1 MPSTTTTSSSTYD
14 AIVIGLG
21 AVGAATVYQLAKAGK
36 RVLGID
42 RFSPPHSAGSS
53 HGATR
58 ITRQAI
64 GEGELYVPLA
74 LRSHEI
80 WRELEDHTGK
90 KLLFPVG
97 CLVMAEDDAHVRMH
111 NKPGFVASTIRAAKK
126 FGILHEVLDAPAIR
140 RRFPQFLAHGETIG
154 CFEPG
159 AGYVRPE
166 ECIRIQIQLAESLGA
181 TIRRHER
188 VTEYTPT
195 ASGSAVVVQTDR
207 SSYHGE
213 QVVISAGPWIRDLL
227 PSEGDYFT
235 TTRQVLAWFAPEGT
249 IEPFTA
255 PSFPTFIWGFDS
267 SGGTGLYGFPAI
279 DGQYGGV
286 KVAGLTYGPVL
297 QPDEPRGEVGDEEL
311 SALYESCIRDRITG
325 LSPRCVKS
333 TTCLY
338 TVTPDSDFVVQRH
351 PQYEQ
356 VLIASPCS
364 GHGFKHSAAL
374 GEVLA
379 QLVSCGRS
387 DLELAPFRIKTGR
400 AALDVS

>member
-1 MPSTTTTSSSTYD
+1 MPSTTTSSSYD

-42 RFSPPHSAGSS
+42 RFSPPHTAGSS

-64 GEGELYVPLA
+64 GEGEIYVPLA

-80 WRELEDHTGK
+80 WRELEACTGCA
-90 KLLFPVG
+90 LLFPVG
-97 CLVMAEDDAHVRMH
+97 CLVMAEDDAHVPMH
-111 NKPGFVASTIRAAKK
+111 NKPGFVATTIQTAIK
-126 FGILHEVLDAPAIR
+126 FGIPHEMLDAAAIR
-140 RRFPQFLAHGETIG
+140 RRFPQFLVRDDTVA

-159 AGYVRPE
+159 AGYLRPE
-166 ECIRIQIQLAESLGA
+166 ECIRVQIELAESLGA
-181 TIRRHER
+181 SILRHER
-188 VTEYTPT
+188 VIAYTPT
-195 ASGSAVVVQTDR
+195 TSNGAVVVQTDR
-207 SSYHGE
+207 SSYHGG
-213 QVVISAGPWIRDLL
+213 QVVISAGPWIRDLI
-227 PSEGDYFT
+227 PSEQDHFT
-235 TTRQVLAWFAPEGT
+235 TTRQVLAWFAPEGS

-279 DGQYGGV
+279 DGQTGGV
-286 KVAGLTYGPVL
+286 KVAGSGYGPVL
-297 QPDEPRGEVGDEEL
+297 HPDEPRAEVGEEEL
-311 SALYESCIRDRITG
+311 SSLYESCIRGRIEG

-351 PQYEQ
+351 PHYEQ

-374 GEVLA
+374 GEMLA
-379 QLVSCGRS
+379 QLVSCGRC
-387 DLELAPFRIKTGR
+387 DLELSPFRMKTGCT
-400 AALDVS
+400 ALDVP